1 MIFKDLIQVFSVQ
14 LNLIFLI
21 VIYNQQN
28 KIDSLID
35 NIKEVEEKIDKYHNE
50 FENIMKLNDNVI
62 EKSEE
67 LTNYLN
73 FYPSSRILL
82 LISSVMFILKLIKVY
97 QSTLWFMSSFQTL
110 NLIPFLITKSKL
122 FSYIFHKNE
131 IIELVDDSFFFQVI
145 LKDNQLTNINIKDSV
160 ENNYEDLSIY
170 ILRILQKL
178 SDLEM
183 REIMENPVTT
193 EVLNN
198 FITSIE
204 NI

>member
-1 MIFKDLIQVFSVQ
+1 
-14 LNLIFLI
+14 LIFLI

-97 QSTLWFMSSFQTL
+97 QSTL
-110 NLIPFLITKSKL
+110 
-122 FSYIFHKNE
+122 
-131 IIELVDDSFFFQVI
+131 
-145 LKDNQLTNINIKDSV
+145 
-160 ENNYEDLSIY
+160 
-170 ILRILQKL
+170 
-178 SDLEM
+178 
-183 REIMENPVTT
+183 
-193 EVLNN
+193 
-198 FITSIE
+198 
-204 NI
+204 

>member
-97 QSTLWFMSSFQTL
+97 QSTL
-110 NLIPFLITKSKL
+110 
-122 FSYIFHKNE
+122 
-131 IIELVDDSFFFQVI
+131 
-145 LKDNQLTNINIKDSV
+145 
-160 ENNYEDLSIY
+160 
-170 ILRILQKL
+170 
-178 SDLEM
+178 
-183 REIMENPVTT
+183 
-193 EVLNN
+193 
-198 FITSIE
+198 
-204 NI
+204 